1 MFKFNMKKEK
11 TVEKKYNRF
20 SIVYDILEWP
30 VEKLLLG
37 RWRKRI
43 IGAAKGKILEVG
55 AGTGK
60 NLPYYSKKA
69 KVTGI
74 DISKGMLEKAVKKS
88 KKLRL
93 DCRLL
98 LMDAEHIKF
107 GNNSFDTV
115 LCTFILCS
123 VPDPAKALKEMRRV
137 CKPNGRIIMVE
148 HVLSKNRII
157 ALWQKLHNPITKWL
171 VGVNINRDT
180 IANIRKAGLDIV
192 SEENL
197 AVKDVFKYIVCSPN
211 KNEGKT

>member
-1 MFKFNMKKEK
+1 MAKEK

-30 VEKLLLG
+30 VEKLLFS

-43 IGAAKGKILEVG
+43 IGNANGKVLEVG
-55 AGTGK
+55 VGTGK

-74 DISKGMLEKAVKKS
+74 DISKGMLGKAIKKS
-88 KKLRL
+88 KKLKI

-98 LMDAEHIKF
+98 LMDAENMKF
-107 GNNSFDTV
+107 GNNSFDTA

-123 VPDPAKALKEMRRV
+123 VPNPVKALKEMRRV
-137 CKPNGRIIMVE
+137 CKPNGRIIMIE
-148 HVLSKNRII
+148 HVLSKNRLF
-157 ALWQKLHNPITKWL
+157 ALWQKLHNPITRWL

-180 IANIRKAGLDIV
+180 IANIRKAGLEIV

-211 KNEGKT
+211 KNGGKK

>member
-1 MFKFNMKKEK
+1 MAKEK

-20 SIVYDILEWP
+20 SIVYDMLEWP
-30 VEKLLLG
+30 VEKLLFS

-43 IGAAKGKILEVG
+43 ISAAKGEVLEVG
-55 AGTGK
+55 VGTGK

-88 KKLRL
+88 KKLGL
-93 DCRLL
+93 NCRLL
-98 LMDAEHIKF
+98 LMDAENMKF
-107 GNNSFDTV
+107 KDNSFDTA

-123 VPDPAKALKEMRRV
+123 VPNPVKALKEMRRV

-148 HVLSKNRII
+148 HVLSKNRLI
-157 ALWQKLHNPITKWL
+157 ALWQKLHNPITRWL

-211 KNEGKT
+211 KNGGKK